1 MHLVKRCHFRS
12 REKAGGHIIGSAMS
26 EKPMLHANL
35 MALSFVELELWATEV
50 YNVAIGIFYY
60 FLL

>member
-1 MHLVKRCHFRS
+1 MHLVERCHLRS
-12 REKAGGHIIGSAMS
+12 RDKAGGHTIESAMS

-50 YNVAIGIFYY
+50 YNAAIGIFYL